1 MPVCRVALYD
11 VSRLVGEE
19 LDVETLNELLPRLK
33 CEVEGVEGGYVEYEA
48 THDRP
53 DLFSAEGL
61 ARALKGLLGVEL
73 GLRTFRAERSG
84 KAVNEG
90 PSYRPYILLAT
101 VHDLSLDYEAIAQ
114 VMQLQEKL
122 HATYGRDRRRVSIG
136 VYDLSK
142 ITFPVRYV
150 EADPDRNSFVPLDF
164 EEEMSLRE
172 ILERHPKGVQYAH
185 LLAGKERYPLLLD
198 SGGRVLSMPPIVN
211 SEETRVTERTRDV
224 LIDVTATDRKA
235 AEDVLAVVATSLAE
249 RGEKIGL
256 VEVLSGESSW
266 LLNLEPRSIEFYVG
280 LVERVVGIRLTAE
293 EAAECLKRMRF
304 GAEASGS
311 TVKALVPVYRLD
323 VLHPIDLVEDVA
335 MGYGLDNLVPE
346 FMPPQHAGR
355 ENRLEV
361 FCRRLRELVA
371 GFGFQEVLNY
381 MLTSKEVL
389 YGLTGAPEAP
399 TVEVLNPR
407 QPQFSCLRTWL
418 TPQLLQVLSKSKHA
432 DYPQKVFEC
441 GDVALVDEQHENSVR
456 EERRLAMAICDSKIT
471 LTDMHAVIDSLM
483 KLLGLRYKLVKDAHP
498 TFIGGR
504 YAVVEVEG
512 VNAGFVGE
520 VHPQVLINWGLEK
533 PVVVAELNVSAL
545 FNLLALPRSGQ

>member
-19 LDVETLNELLPRLK
+19 LDIEAMSELLPRLK

-61 ARALKGLLGVEL
+61 ARALKGLLGIEL
-73 GLRTFRAERSG
+73 GLRKFRVERSG
-84 KAVNEG
+84 EAVSEG

-101 VHDLSLDYEAIAQ
+101 VHGLSLDDEAIAQ

-142 ITFPVRYV
+142 VAFPVRYT
-150 EADPDRNSFVPLDF
+150 EADPDRSSFVPLDF
-164 EEEMSLRE
+164 EREMSLRE
-172 ILERHPKGVQYAH
+172 ILEHHPKGVQYAH
-185 LLAGKERYPLLLD
+185 LLAGKEKYPLLLD
-198 SGGRVLSMPPIVN
+198 SKGKVLSMPPIVN
-211 SEETRVTERTRDV
+211 SEETRVTESTKDV

-235 AEDVLAVVATSLAE
+235 AEDVLAIVTTSLAE

-256 VEVLSGESSW
+256 VEVLSSEGSW
-266 LLNLEPRSIEFYVG
+266 LLSLEPRMLEFHVE
-280 LVERVVGIRLTAE
+280 LVERIVGISLTAE
-293 EAAECLKRMRF
+293 EAAECLRRMRF
-304 GAEASGS
+304 DAEALN
-311 TVKALVPVYRLD
+311 TKVRALVPVYRVD
-323 VLHPIDLVEDVA
+323 VLHPIDLVEDVV
-335 MGYGLDNLVPE
+335 MGYGLDNLSPE
-346 FMPPQHAGR
+346 FMPPQHAGG
-355 ENRLEV
+355 ESRLEV

-389 YGLTGAPEAP
+389 YSLTAAPEAP

-418 TPQLLQVLSKSKHA
+418 TPLLLQVLSRSKHA
-432 DYPQKVFEC
+432 DYPQRIFEC
-441 GDVALVDEQHENSVR
+441 GDVALVDERQENSVR
-456 EERRLAMAICDSKIT
+456 EERRLAMAICDSKVT

-483 KLLGLRYKLVKDAHP
+483 RLLGLRYRLIKGEHP
-498 TFIGGR
+498 TFIAGR
-504 YAVVEVEG
+504 YAIVEVEG
-512 VNAGFVGE
+512 VNSGFMGE
-520 VHPQVLINWGLEK
+520 VHPQVLANWGLEK
-533 PVVVAELNVSAL
+533 PVVAAELNVETLFSLLTRRSA
-545 FNLLALPRSGQ
+545 G